1 MSIRPMATRK
11 KNNPIALIILTI
23 ISVVGACYFIFWQW
37 AKNDDAMMCSVL
49 GASRTETSITVPF
62 KTNCITDI
70 ENGVII
76 TPLEDA
82 YKAKIRMM
90 ERNRI
95 FEKTK

>member
-11 KNNPIALIILTI
+11 KNNPVALILAI
-23 ISVVGACYFIFWQW
+23 ISVIGACYFIFWQW

-49 GASRTETSITVPF
+49 GASRAETSITF

-82 YKAKIRMM
+82 YKSKIRMM